1 MGFITVLSIG
11 LLANLLH
18 LQKKTVIILIATT
31 VLQILV
37 PFCYIIQQRSFSRKH
52 QVKTPCTVLL
62 EL

>member
-37 PFCYIIQQRSFSRKH
+37 SFCYIIQLRSFSRKH